1 MVAPSLVPRA
11 GALASPAAARRVL
24 VRATLLV
31 VGAVSL
37 HSAPVG
43 GQSPEE
49 RSSAMAWGAH
59 HLCAGV
65 FVVGRDL
72 QRAPDVVLANDIR
85 PFPWFRWE
93 DGFSYEVDWE
103 RRRVSVE
110 ADGLPGR
117 SAGYHGDQGC
127 IIEGEAS
134 GTGEAAGAGE
144 RGLMFD
150 PRPIPSS
157 LPDPRTQSWPTGD
170 VGAHGPLPAGAD
182 AAALDSVLDWA
193 MGPADQNTRALVVV
207 VGGRIVAER
216 YAEGFGPHTPQLS
229 WSQGKSIAAA
239 LTGIMVEQGEL
250 ELDQPAP
257 VAEWHEAPDDPRSE
271 IRVSDLL
278 RMSSGL
284 DFLNLGLD
292 DPRSYTAEN
301 EHFRI
306 YMDQVG
312 DVCRHALE
320 QPMDLPP
327 DSVFRYRN
335 SDPLALTCIV
345 RRIVEGHGEDWLS
358 FARRALFDRIG
369 IRDAVLETD
378 LTGTPI
384 ITGYDFLSAYDWTR
398 FGLLHLWDGVWEGE
412 RILAPEWSDF
422 VSTPAASDP
431 NRSYGGLFWVNAG
444 GRFPDLPR
452 DAYTAAG
459 FMGQNTMI
467 VPSLDMVV
475 VRLGPSP
482 GGSDRYLNR
491 VVAGV
496 IEALG
501 VS

>member
-1 MVAPSLVPRA
+1 
-11 GALASPAAARRVL
+11 
-24 VRATLLV
+24 
-31 VGAVSL
+31 
-37 HSAPVG
+37 
-43 GQSPEE
+43 
-49 RSSAMAWGAH
+49 MAWGAH

-72 QRAPDVVLANDIR
+72 QRPPDVVLATDIR
-85 PFPWFRWE
+85 PFAWFRWE
-93 DGFSYEVDWE
+93 DDFSYEMDWE
-103 RRRVSVE
+103 ARRVTVE
-110 ADGLPGR
+110 AAGLPAR

-127 IIEGEAS
+127 VIEPRQGQA
-134 GTGEAAGAGE
+134 TPDAGP
-144 RGLMFD
+144 RGGLGFE
-150 PRPIPSS
+150 PRAIPSA
-157 LPDPRTQSWPTGD
+157 LPDPRTQEWPTGD
-170 VGAHGPLPAGAD
+170 VGAHGPLPSEAD
-182 AAALDSVLDWA
+182 PMALDSVLDWA
-193 MGPADQNTRALVVV
+193 IGPAAQNTRALVVV
-207 VGGRIVAER
+207 ADGRIVAER

-250 ELDQPAP
+250 EIDQPAP
-257 VAEWHEAPDDPRSE
+257 VDEWHAEAGDPRAE

-292 DPRSYTAEN
+292 DPRSYTADN

-327 DSVFRYRN
+327 DSAFRYRN

-345 RRIVEGHGEDWLS
+345 RRIVEDRGEDWLS
-358 FARRALFDRIG
+358 FTRRSLFDRIG

-384 ITGYDFLSAYDWTR
+384 ITGYDYLSAYDWTR

-412 RILAPEWSDF
+412 RILPEGWADF
-422 VSTPAASDP
+422 VSTPTASDP
-431 NRSYGGLFWVNAG
+431 NRDYGGLFWVNAG
-444 GRFPDLPR
+444 GRFPDLPP

-467 VPSLDMVV
+467 IPSLDMVV

-482 GGSDRYLNR
+482 GGSDGYLNR

-501 VS
+501 VM

>member
-1 MVAPSLVPRA
+1 
-11 GALASPAAARRVL
+11 
-24 VRATLLV
+24 
-31 VGAVSL
+31 
-37 HSAPVG
+37 
-43 GQSPEE
+43 
-49 RSSAMAWGAH
+49 
-59 HLCAGV
+59 
-65 FVVGRDL
+65 
-72 QRAPDVVLANDIR
+72 
-85 PFPWFRWE
+85 
-93 DGFSYEVDWE
+93 
-103 RRRVSVE
+103 
-110 ADGLPGR
+110 
-117 SAGYHGDQGC
+117 
-127 IIEGEAS
+127 
-134 GTGEAAGAGE
+134 
-144 RGLMFD
+144 
-150 PRPIPSS
+150 
-157 LPDPRTQSWPTGD
+157 
-170 VGAHGPLPAGAD
+170 
-182 AAALDSVLDWA
+182 
-193 MGPADQNTRALVVV
+193 
-207 VGGRIVAER
+207 
-216 YAEGFGPHTPQLS
+216 
-229 WSQGKSIAAA
+229 
-239 LTGIMVEQGEL
+239 
-250 ELDQPAP
+250 
-257 VAEWHEAPDDPRSE
+257 
-271 IRVSDLL
+271 
-278 RMSSGL
+278 
-284 DFLNLGLD
+284 
-292 DPRSYTAEN
+292 
-301 EHFRI
+301 
-306 YMDQVG
+306 
-312 DVCRHALE
+312 
-320 QPMDLPP
+320 MDLPP

-345 RRIVEGHGEDWLS
+345 RRIVEGRGEDWLS

-412 RILAPEWSDF
+412 RILAPGWSDF